1 MRRPTRAQAHV
12 AATVTL
18 VLVAGALATKQLT
31 QGGASVRSTTLSQSN
46 GTLQGLV
53 HTGKP
58 SGHPFVPFL
67 GPFALHSSK
76 AGHVSQCGPAVRLM
90 EGALKRKKF
99 RHDAPR
105 NCVGPATKKQIKAF
119 QRSLH
124 YKTTGVYNQVTH
136 AQMVRHGGYTN
147 EARKVLVYLAGQIIV
162 KRERSNVSTIIAHSI
177 VVYGGSA
184 PYSQGA
190 SRSYFPPWPRVPPAT
205 DCSGYAT
212 WVLAQAGAGAH
223 IAYFGP
229 GSSVGWTGTLTVQG
243 HLVKPGAPLLVGD
256 LVFYP
261 SSSARGPPWGHVAVY
276 EGHGLVASHGG
287 VGINVLPYNYRP
299 VGEIRRYIG

>member
-1 MRRPTRAQAHV
+1 MPRITKAHRQGGAVALAV
-12 AATVTL
+12 AAAL
-18 VLVAGALATKQLT
+18 VGGAYAAKQLT
-31 QGGASVRSTTLSQSN
+31 QGGASTTLSQSN

-53 HTGKP
+53 HTGPP

-67 GPFALHSSK
+67 GPFALHASK
-76 AGHVSQCGPAVRLM
+76 GVAQCGPAVRLM

-105 NCVGPATKKQIKAF
+105 NCVGPATKRQIQAF
-119 QRSLH
+119 QHSLH
-124 YKTTGVYNQVTH
+124 YKTTGVYNRATH
-136 AQMVRHGGYTN
+136 DQMVRHGGYTN
-147 EARKVLVYLAGQIIV
+147 EARKGLVYLAGQIIV

-184 PYSQGA
+184 PYSQSG
-190 SRSYFPPWPRVPPAT
+190 SRSIFPPWPRVPPAT
-205 DCSGYAT
+205 DCSGYVT

-223 IAYFGP
+223 IGYFGP
-229 GSSVGWTGTLTVQG
+229 GSPVGWTGTLTVQG
-243 HLVKPGAPLLVGD
+243 HLIKPGAPLLVGD

-276 EGHGLVASHGG
+276 EGRGLVASHGG
-287 VGINVLPYNYRP
+287 IGINILPYNYRP